1 MRMALVGS
9 PTWLLYSQAVS
20 EKIGLSAFFLE
31 GRLLKDRHQLLSRA

>member
-1 MRMALVGS
+1 MALVAS

-31 GRLLKDRHQLLSRA
+31 GRFFKDRYQLLSGA